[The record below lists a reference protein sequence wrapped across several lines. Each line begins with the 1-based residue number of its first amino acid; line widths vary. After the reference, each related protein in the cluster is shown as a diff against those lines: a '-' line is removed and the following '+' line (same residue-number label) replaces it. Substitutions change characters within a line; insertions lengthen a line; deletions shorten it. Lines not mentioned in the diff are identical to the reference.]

1 MGYGG
6 KGGGQGASQATS
18 NGQPVYWDA
27 DKGQYYTT
35 SGSYGGYGGVD
46 QRGPGYGG
54 GSPLFGILAALSG
67 GGTRNYLGNSLN
79 QGSFKGPSS
88 QSSTG
93 GYQPSYSTYPKPS
106 VGGDAFNSGVNSNS
120 GIAAVLAGL
129 YNSGVFDQQQL
140 NPYAPN
146 GTVGSWT
153 GIPYG
158 QQQES
163 MFNKPNTGGMTAYG
177 GYQGQSWNPYS
188 NYYMPG
194 ANTSQNNNPPPSPNT
209 YRPDAWQELS
219 SIMATNPN
227 QNTRV

>member
-1 MGYGG
+1 MGSGTGSGG
-6 KGGGQGASQATS
+6 KGGLMGNVIQQIAAQNPQQQLNNFTYRSPQS
-18 NGQPVYWDA
+18 NTYNIDYA
-27 DKGQYYTT
+27 KYTAKPT
-35 SGSYGGYGGVD
+35 
-46 QRGPGYGG
+46 
-54 GSPLFGILAALSG
+54 
-67 GGTRNYLGNSLN
+67 N
-79 QGSFKGPSS
+79 QNIN
-88 QSSTG
+88 
-93 GYQPSYSTYPKPS
+93 
-106 VGGDAFNSGVNSNS
+106 GDAFNSGVNSNS
-120 GIAAVLAGL
+120 GIAAILAGL

-188 NYYMPG
+188 QYYMPS
-194 ANTSQNNNPPPSPNT
+194 ANTTQNNNPPPSPNT